1 MTQEDPMETSNP
13 LVTQLS
19 RIKLTCGN
27 KQNPKYKPGEGTDYL
42 GRTDDTDSGGKELRE
57 DRVIRTLDV

>member
-19 RIKLTCGN
+19 RIKLSWVN
-27 KQNPKYKPGEGTDYL
+27 KQNPKYKPEKGTDYL
-42 GRTDDTDSGGKELRE
+42 GRTD
-57 DRVIRTLDV
+57 VIVTERN